1 MPTGCRS
8 EYLSWLLAHVVLVVS
23 IVSAF
28 FAVHAVLLGTRE
40 TPVLSVPACDLKGG
54 AENLGSHEFRHG
66 EGFLWLFGGG
76 RWEEE
81 SG

>member
-1 MPTGCRS
+1 MFFSFAG
-8 EYLSWLLAHVVLVVS
+8 V
-23 IVSAF
+23 
-28 FAVHAVLLGTRE
+28 FAVHAVFPGTRE
-40 TPVLSVPACDLKGG
+40 SSRLSVPARDLEGG